1 MNERIMKYQQIL
13 VEEYKR
19 LHPTEVEN
27 LTDKEVA
34 LMNPITS
41 ADIEMFLS
49 VDLMHIKG
57 EINELLDEI
66 SDNEKVIKDD
76 KTYSDLKKECRD
88 ENREFHLRIQSL
100 KKDYEEIEQI
110 YRSVVKNEYN
120 YSFYTIKNYKLDL
133 TLFFDF
139 LNKSN
144 INYLYLNKD
153 NVLAYLKYLDK
164 MNLKNSTISRRI
176 SALRTFYNYLMNEG
190 LINSNIFLNVKNPK
204 LEKKLPNYL
213 NYTEMEELLESI
225 DIKTDEGLKRRLLIE
240 MFYSTGCRVSEIIN
254 IKVKDIDFLNKKIRI
269 MGKGSKDRIV
279 YYGDYAK
286 KYLDKY
292 LSKGLDKDYLFV
304 NKHGDKYTVE
314 EIELIVKDIMKHLSI
329 KTHVTPHTL
338 RHTFATHLLNNGA
351 DIRSVQELLGH
362 SNLSTTG
369 IYTHVSSDRLKEV
382 YFKTFKR

>member
-1 MNERIMKYQQIL
+1 M
-13 VEEYKR
+13 
-19 LHPTEVEN
+19 
-27 LTDKEVA
+27 
-34 LMNPITS
+34 
-41 ADIEMFLS
+41 
-49 VDLMHIKG
+49 
-57 EINELLDEI
+57 
-66 SDNEKVIKDD
+66 
-76 KTYSDLKKECRD
+76 KKEEVLD
-88 ENREFHLRIQSL
+88 NFFKVL
-100 KKDYEEIEQI
+100 K
-110 YRSVVKNEYN
+110 SEYN

-254 IKVKDIDFLNKKIRI
+254 IKVKDIDFKDKKIRI
-269 MGKGSKDRIV
+269 LGKGSKERIV

-292 LSKGLDKDYLFV
+292 LSKGMDKDYLFV

>member
-1 MNERIMKYQQIL
+1 M
-13 VEEYKR
+13 
-19 LHPTEVEN
+19 
-27 LTDKEVA
+27 
-34 LMNPITS
+34 
-41 ADIEMFLS
+41 
-49 VDLMHIKG
+49 
-57 EINELLDEI
+57 
-66 SDNEKVIKDD
+66 
-76 KTYSDLKKECRD
+76 KKEEVLD
-88 ENREFHLRIQSL
+88 NFFKVL
-100 KKDYEEIEQI
+100 K
-110 YRSVVKNEYN
+110 SEYN
-120 YSFYTIKNYKLDL
+120 YSDYTIKNYKLDL

-225 DIKTDEGLKRRLLIE
+225 DISTDEGLKRRLLIE
-240 MFYSTGCRVSEIIN
+240 IFYSTGCRVSEIIN
-254 IKVKDIDFLNKKIRI
+254 IKVKDIDFKDKKIRI
-269 MGKGSKDRIV
+269 MGKGSKERIV

>member
-1 MNERIMKYQQIL
+1 M
-13 VEEYKR
+13 
-19 LHPTEVEN
+19 
-27 LTDKEVA
+27 
-34 LMNPITS
+34 
-41 ADIEMFLS
+41 
-49 VDLMHIKG
+49 
-57 EINELLDEI
+57 
-66 SDNEKVIKDD
+66 
-76 KTYSDLKKECRD
+76 KKEEVLD
-88 ENREFHLRIQSL
+88 NFFKVL
-100 KKDYEEIEQI
+100 K
-110 YRSVVKNEYN
+110 SEYN
-120 YSFYTIKNYKLDL
+120 YSDYTIKNYKLDL

-225 DIKTDEGLKRRLLIE
+225 DISTDEGLKRRLLIE

-254 IKVKDIDFLNKKIRI
+254 IKVKDIDFKDKKIRI
-269 MGKGSKDRIV
+269 MGKGSKERIV

-304 NKHGDKYTVE
+304 NKHGNKYTVE

>member
-1 MNERIMKYQQIL
+1 M
-13 VEEYKR
+13 
-19 LHPTEVEN
+19 
-27 LTDKEVA
+27 
-34 LMNPITS
+34 
-41 ADIEMFLS
+41 
-49 VDLMHIKG
+49 
-57 EINELLDEI
+57 
-66 SDNEKVIKDD
+66 
-76 KTYSDLKKECRD
+76 KKEEVLD
-88 ENREFHLRIQSL
+88 NFFKVL
-100 KKDYEEIEQI
+100 K
-110 YRSVVKNEYN
+110 SEYN

>member
-1 MNERIMKYQQIL
+1 M
-13 VEEYKR
+13 
-19 LHPTEVEN
+19 
-27 LTDKEVA
+27 
-34 LMNPITS
+34 
-41 ADIEMFLS
+41 
-49 VDLMHIKG
+49 
-57 EINELLDEI
+57 
-66 SDNEKVIKDD
+66 
-76 KTYSDLKKECRD
+76 KKEEVLD
-88 ENREFHLRIQSL
+88 NFFKVL
-100 KKDYEEIEQI
+100 K
-110 YRSVVKNEYN
+110 SEYN

-144 INYLYLNKD
+144 INYLCLNKD

-254 IKVKDIDFLNKKIRI
+254 IKVKDIDFFNKKIRI
-269 MGKGSKDRIV
+269 MGKGSKERIV